1 MRALCAAWCPGP
13 PPHPP
18 SCPQCLLTAQQVRA
32 QVSPALPTSPV
43 PSVGTLCSLLERPEL
58 PPTPGGVLQG
68 RRGAH
73 GNYARG
79 SCSLHHP
86 MVTPPPAPVCG
97 PYEFPCQ
104 SGQCVP
110 RGWVCDSEAD
120 CPDNSDELG
129 CNRSCV
135 LGHFPCALG
144 AHCIHYDHLCDGI
157 PHCPDHSDE
166 SDDNCGEA
174 LRVPLCPYPQ
184 PWDALW
190 EQGPRRGS

>member
-1 MRALCAAWCPGP
+1 MVT
-13 PPHPP
+13 
-18 SCPQCLLTAQQVRA
+18 S
-32 QVSPALPTSPV
+32 SPA
-43 PSVGTLCSLLERPEL
+43 
-58 PPTPGGVLQG
+58 
-68 RRGAH
+68 
-73 GNYARG
+73 
-79 SCSLHHP
+79 
-86 MVTPPPAPVCG
+86 PACG

-120 CPDNSDELG
+120 CPDDSDELS
-129 CNRSCV
+129 CNQSCA

-174 LRVPLCPYPQ
+174 QRVPSCPCAQ
-184 PWDALW
+184 PWDAA
-190 EQGPRRGS
+190 